1 MFVRVALTLL
11 YAIALGAVMALD
23 NLDDLPAII
32 PLAAWALA
40 PLVGFLVGRWWAVLA
55 VFGGLIGRPIG
66 WDSSEN
72 DGNPA
77 LWLPYVM
84 SFVVFIGFPLLL
96 GVRISVARDQRRHR
110 QAAEAQD
117 PSN

>member
-1 MFVRVALTLL
+1 MYARVALTLL
-11 YAIALGAVMALD
+11 YAIALGAVTALD
-23 NLDDLPAII
+23 NIDDLPAIV

-40 PLVGFLVGRWWAVLA
+40 PLVGFLVGRWWVVLA
-55 VFGGLIGRPIG
+55 VLGALVGRPIG

-84 SFVVFIGFPLLL
+84 SFVLFIGFPLLL
-96 GVRISVARDQRRHR
+96 GVGIAAARDRRRHG
-110 QAAEAQD
+110 QAA
-117 PSN
+117 